1 MNEHD
6 ENLNG
11 VNSNENSSET
21 PVNENTAS
29 TSAPAE
35 ETAAPAEP
43 QYASFTDVNKPE
55 NDAANTSD
63 PDTITQQSTG
73 AANSYPYGNTANTSN
88 TTNTSNPYPYANGHN
103 QTNTGSYS
111 YTNTQNS
118 GNTYSYNNNNA
129 GQNTT
134 NPYPYSNM
142 NTSSSGGTNNA
153 NGGDKKSSKKGK
165 HIFAAI
171 IAVVLVIAIGGCC
184 FFFGKN
190 STDVSSDEESASNGI
205 ENVDEL
211 NTESTPTKSA
221 TSTSTGVLSASEVY
235 QKVNESSVGI
245 LVYSGSSLSSEG
257 TGVIFTE
264 DSDGKYTY
272 IITCAHVINTSG
284 AKIMVQLFDESEY
297 EADVVGYDTVTDIG
311 VLRVEATGLSKAE
324 IGDSSKLVVGETIYA
339 IGNPGGT
346 EFANSFT
353 DGIVSALD
361 RPVSSSSTGY
371 TMECIQHT
379 AAINPGNS
387 GGALV
392 NEYGQVIG
400 INSMKIVDDEYEG
413 MGFAVPSSV
422 FVDVVNSIITNG
434 YVANRPKLGITYIPV
449 SSQQTYAM
457 YASIKGLPAGTIIVY
472 SISEDSAFKDTDVQ
486 KGDMI
491 TAVNGKDLETSSS
504 LSEVV
509 ENSNVGDKLTL
520 TIVRLNV
527 NDNYSAETFDVT
539 VTLVENRGDTAATE
553 EESTTSGYSGS
564 YDDLYDYFKEYF
576 GGGSSGSNGSGS
588 NGGYGYG
595 FGY

>member
-6 ENLNG
+6 ENLYG
-11 VNSNENSSET
+11 VNSEENSSGT

-29 TSAPAE
+29 PSNPVEDA
-35 ETAAPAEP
+35 AAPKEP
-43 QYASFTDVNKPE
+43 QYTSFTDVNKTDS
-55 NDAANTSD
+55 NAANASSTNSAS
-63 PDTITQQSTG
+63 QQSTDTS
-73 AANSYPYGNTANTSN
+73 NTYPYGNTP
-88 TTNTSNPYPYANGHN
+88 NTSNPYPYANGRN
-103 QTNTGSYS
+103 QTNNSTYS
-111 YTNTQNS
+111 YTNTQNTGS
-118 GNTYSYNNNNA
+118 TYSYNNTNA
-129 GQNTT
+129 GQNTS

-142 NTSSSGGTNNA
+142 NTSSSGGSNKED
-153 NGGDKKSSKKGK
+153 GSDKKSSKKGK
-165 HIFAAI
+165 RIFASI
-171 IAVVLVIAIGGCC
+171 IAVVLVVAICGCC

-190 STDVSSDEESASNGI
+190 SSDVSSDEETTANGI
-205 ENVDEL
+205 DNVDEL
-211 NTESTPTKSA
+211 NTENTPTKSA
-221 TSTSTGVLSASEVY
+221 TSTSTGTLSASEVY
-235 QKVNESSVGI
+235 QKVKAASVGI

-284 AKIMVQLFDESEY
+284 ASIMVQLYDETEY
-297 EADVVGYDTVTDIG
+297 DAEVVGYDTVTDIG

-392 NEYGQVIG
+392 NEYGQVVG

-422 FVDVVNSIITNG
+422 FVDVVNSIIANG

-509 ENSNVGDKLTL
+509 ESSSVGDKLTL

-539 VTLVENRGDTAATE
+539 VTLVENRGDTTATE
-553 EESTTSGYSGS
+553 EETTTSGYSGS

-576 GGGSSGSNGSGS
+576 GGDSGSGSSGSNGS